1 MGFDLILLILG
12 GLALAGVVLGA
23 LIALDRRRRAHLER
37 LERALPTRQITGT
50 DTPARR
56 KRGTAS
62 AAANGNGVARV
73 LARLEGAIARA
84 GLRLSATECLV
95 QVGIAVLIVFAGL
108 TIGLGHPPFLAAIL
122 AVALPAVG
130 LSMILKI
137 AYGRRINAFTQQLP
151 EALDVFARGLKAGRP
166 VADSLS
172 IVVENAPEPLR
183 SEFATC
189 HGQLVLGTG
198 LADTFTDLATRMPTP
213 EANFFGV
220 ATSLQ
225 TETGGNLVDTI
236 ENLAQQ
242 LRDRRRLKQKARA
255 LSSEARA
262 SAMILASLP
271 FGIAGV
277 IFVLNAEYLSPL
289 FYDPRGQKLLAA
301 GIMGIIIGVF
311 MMVRMGR
318 LDV

>member
-1 MGFDLILLILG
+1 MGLDILFLILG
-12 GLALAGVVLGA
+12 GVMLAAMVLGA

-37 LERALPTRQITGT
+37 IERALPARQIAHTSA
-50 DTPARR
+50 PSRR
-56 KRGTAS
+56 KSSASS
-62 AAANGNGVARV
+62 AANATGVAR
-73 LARLEGAIARA
+73 LLGQLEAALRRA
-84 GLRLSATECLV
+84 GLRLSVTECLA
-95 QVGIAVLIVFAGL
+95 QVGIAVLILFAGL
-108 TIGLGHPPFLAAIL
+108 TLGLRQPPFLAALLAAIIPAIVLVLIL
-122 AVALPAVG
+122 R
-130 LSMILKI
+130 LSY
-137 AYGRRINAFTQQLP
+137 ARRIAAFTLLLP

-166 VADSLS
+166 VADSLA

-183 SEFATC
+183 SEFAIC
-189 HGQLVLGTG
+189 HGQLTLGTG
-198 LADTFTDLATRMPTP
+198 LADTFTDLAHRMPTP

-262 SAMILASLP
+262 SAVILASLP
-271 FGIAGV
+271 FGITGV
-277 IFVLNAEYLSPL
+277 IFVLNADYLSPL
-289 FYDPRGQKLLAA
+289 FFDPRGVKLLVA
-301 GIMGIIIGVF
+301 GLVGIIIGVL
-311 MMVRMGR
+311 MMIRMGR